1 MPAGR
6 NHATLA
12 FIPGSRVGK
21 LDEFRAEALVIVM
34 YVSGVLWLMDVI
46 FIVVMIPIVRLHG
59 TEIPVKLYDDW
70 PWNTTPNTYSLL
82 TISIHNDSFST
93 PQWAGFLRLGIQP
106 LLLQLDA
113 TEYENAFYLEIA
125 EVRLSVGAA
134 PLDKYISTTT
144 CGSLPYDNRQHKMEL
159 LICIGHRLRGD
170 ADGAILIH
178 FALHLNFNQPY
189 IYIRQCRVHLRII
202 GNHRS
207 V

>member
-82 TISIHNDSFST
+82 TIAIYNNSIST
-93 PQWAGFLRLGIQP
+93 PEWSWRPKRQSRLKP
-106 LLLQLDA
+106 DEAYAL
-113 TEYENAFYLEIA
+113 AF
-125 EVRLSVGAA
+125 S
-134 PLDKYISTTT
+134 
-144 CGSLPYDNRQHKMEL
+144 
-159 LICIGHRLRGD
+159 
-170 ADGAILIH
+170 
-178 FALHLNFNQPY
+178 
-189 IYIRQCRVHLRII
+189 
-202 GNHRS
+202 
-207 V
+207 